1 MSYRVLPGL
10 YALNSPGASSPVL
23 VTASYKMSF
32 DRLRS
37 ALPGRD
43 AWILVLDTQGVNVWC
58 AAGKGTFGT
67 SELINRLNQS
77 GLVDLVSP
85 SNRQVIVPQ
94 LGAPGVAAHKIKK
107 ATGFKA
113 VFGPIR
119 AEDLPAFLDSGGT
132 ATAQMRRKRFP
143 MSERA
148 ALIPIELVAALKVAI
163 PGAAILA
170 LVAGLASSSG
180 FWIGV
185 GATGGVAA
193 IALLAAVIAGSI
205 ATPLLLPWLPG
216 RAFSVKGM
224 MAGLLA
230 AAVVTPGLLWQ
241 GSGDGLTQALETTA
255 WLLLIPALSS
265 FQGMCFTGASTYT
278 SLSGVRKEMRWAV
291 PLQIGAAVI
300 GLGLWV
306 GAVWHGAG

>member
-1 MSYRVLPGL
+1 
-10 YALNSPGASSPVL
+10 
-23 VTASYKMSF
+23 MSF

-37 ALPGRD
+37 ALLGRD

-67 SELINRLNQS
+67 SELINRVNQS
-77 GLVDLVSP
+77 GLTDLVSP

-119 AEDLPAFLDSGGT
+119 ADDLPAFLDSGGK
-132 ATAQMRRKRFP
+132 ATAQMRRKQFP
-143 MSERA
+143 MAERA
-148 ALIPIELVAALKVAI
+148 ALIPIELLAMLKVVVPA
-163 PGAAILA
+163 GVILPLA
-170 LVAGLASSSG
+170 AGLASRDG
-180 FWIGV
+180 FWV
-185 GATGGVAA
+185 AARAAGGVTA

-224 MAGLLA
+224 LAGLLA
-230 AAVVTPGLLWQ
+230 AAVVASGFLWQ
-241 GSGDGLTQALETTA
+241 GSGSGLSQALETAA

-291 PLQIGAAVI
+291 PLQLGTAVI
-300 GLGLWV
+300 GLGLWL
-306 GAVWHGAG
+306 GAVWQGTG

>member
-1 MSYRVLPGL
+1 MSYRLLPGL
-10 YALNSPGASSPVL
+10 YALNSPDASSPVL

-37 ALPGRD
+37 ALSGRD

-67 SELINRLNQS
+67 SELINRINQS
-77 GLVDLVSP
+77 GLANLVSP
-85 SNRQVIVPQ
+85 SNHQVILPQ
-94 LGAPGVAAHKIKK
+94 LGGPGVAAHKIKK

-119 AEDLPAFLDSGGT
+119 AEDLPAYLDSGGK
-132 ATAQMRRKRFP
+132 ATAEMRRKQFP
-143 MSERA
+143 LTERA
-148 ALIPIELVAALKVAI
+148 LLIPIELVAAFKVAI
-163 PGAAILA
+163 PAAAILA
-170 LVAGLASSSG
+170 LVAGLASSAG
-180 FWIGV
+180 FWV
-185 GATGGVAA
+185 GARATGGVAA
-193 IALLAAVIAGSI
+193 MALLAAVIAGSI
-205 ATPLLLPWLPG
+205 VTPLLLPWLPG

-224 MAGLLA
+224 LIGLVA
-230 AAVVTPGLLWQ
+230 AAALVLGLLWQ
-241 GSGDGLTQALETTA
+241 GPKNGLPQALEAAA

-265 FQGMCFTGASTYT
+265 FQGLSFTGASTYT

-291 PLQIGAAVI
+291 PLQIGAAVA

-306 GAVWHGAG
+306 GAVWQGAG